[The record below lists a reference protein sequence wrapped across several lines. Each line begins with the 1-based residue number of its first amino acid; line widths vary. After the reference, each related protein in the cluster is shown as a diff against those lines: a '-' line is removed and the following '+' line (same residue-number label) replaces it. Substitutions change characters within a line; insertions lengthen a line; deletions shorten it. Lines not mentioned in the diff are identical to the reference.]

1 MAIVFLPLLEE
12 KAFIC
17 FQNPFKG
24 LYSPETAHAKHKTHS
39 HLNLPIEEK
48 AIKFIKS
55 IKAFFF
61 LTDVRQIKAAWP
73 RSPWVYCQMV
83 NQGPFSVTGFPRQG
97 TEQ

>member
-61 LTDVRQIKAAWP
+61 KLMSGKLKLPGLAPRGYTVRW
-73 RSPWVYCQMV
+73 
-83 NQGPFSVTGFPRQG
+83 
-97 TEQ
+97 